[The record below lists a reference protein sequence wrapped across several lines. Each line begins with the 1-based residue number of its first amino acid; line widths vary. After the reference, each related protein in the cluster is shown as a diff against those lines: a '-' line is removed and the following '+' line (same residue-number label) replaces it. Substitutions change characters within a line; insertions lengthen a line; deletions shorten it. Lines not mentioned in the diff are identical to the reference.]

1 VSALATDRVH
11 PTRDH
16 YLPPDRTAYHDAR
29 PATGRVVVIAP
40 TRAACETIELAM
52 GLHLPTIM
60 ETRHG
65 EELRRLAGSHGGF
78 GIVAGTGTGKT
89 LAIRPMSETILAAPL
104 KVGVVNR
111 EREATPETPTWNVV
125 IVTTGIA
132 RRWFQAG
139 LITARDTLVVDE
151 IHQTSAELELCLALG
166 KRAGCRFIWLS
177 ATVDPAFYAR
187 YLESREVIESSAF
200 DPTKAARVRVL
211 PLKALQFLDA
221 KFLRHVI
228 KDGRG
233 VAVFVPTRAEVEAL
247 ATEVGAKWPALTTA
261 FYHGGEP
268 IRVIRP
274 FLDGSAPKPYLLAM
288 TAAGQ
293 SALNIRGLD
302 TVVMLD
308 ARYQTVIER
317 GRSVLTRLPLGANE
331 ILQMAGRVHGRVA
344 NGEVIILSD
353 RDIVFDRLQP
363 TPPEFQLAGD
373 TERVAL
379 TCAALAVDARELDLP
394 VPLDRRSYAASVQRL
409 ETRGII
415 ADGRLTPYGAEV
427 EALPTDRPWA
437 ELLLHADTDLL
448 PVVAVVSA
456 VESLHRMTRE
466 ERSLR
471 GLLLAGSDHLT
482 AYNIYAEAVNLH
494 ASVGEVY
501 GLPRHVFGDG
511 LADWAEKRG
520 VLIKAIE
527 DGALGMASVYRALEL
542 PLPASLSLADPA
554 MLRRFQD
561 LLVRIMPLDLV
572 IDEQAADHTPVRVS
586 RGSVCGS
593 WGGMAGTI
601 RYFADRSGTPRAAI
615 EGTQLPLDLIRHA
628 AHAGDADVVYDP
640 RHKHTPL
647 VAIRRLMYFGFE
659 LDREREVLETIPVE
673 LQERARVALVEAL
686 MTGAARHKDGRS
698 LRHTLDRLGELYRR
712 SGGALGGTDGASVR
726 AALAERLAG
735 VQSLDDFQRADLTLP
750 LDSVVDAAATKPYEA
765 LPSYVDVGG
774 ERCALDYEIENGQA
788 VVRVR
793 MKEALARRLSSHEV
807 PVLDRPVAFTV
818 MRGKHAALR
827 AGSLQELRRQLSA
840 GGSDRRRA
848 GSTRKRRR
856 RS

>member
-1 VSALATDRVH
+1 
-11 PTRDH
+11 
-16 YLPPDRTAYHDAR
+16 
-29 PATGRVVVIAP
+29 
-40 TRAACETIELAM
+40 M
-52 GLHLPTIM
+52 GLHLPTII

-65 EELRRLAGSHGGF
+65 EELRRLAGSAGGF

-200 DPTKAARVRVL
+200 DPKRAARVRVL

-221 KFLRHVI
+221 RFLRHVI

-344 NGEVIILSD
+344 NGEVIILSE

-394 VPLDRRSYAASVQRL
+394 VPLDRRSYAAAVQRL

-415 ADGRLTPYGAEV
+415 ADGRLTSYGSEV

-437 ELLLHADTDLL
+437 ELLLHADADLL

-494 ASVGEVY
+494 ATVGEVY
-501 GLPRHVFGDG
+501 GLPRHVFDDG
-511 LADWAEKRG
+511 LAEWAEKRG

-542 PLPASLSLADPA
+542 PLPPTLSLADQA
-554 MLRRFQD
+554 VLRRFQD

-628 AHAGDADVVYDP
+628 AQAGDADVSYDP

-659 LDREREVLETIPVE
+659 LDREREVLETIPAE
-673 LQERARVALVEAL
+673 LQERARAALVEAL
-686 MTGAARHKDGRS
+686 MTGAARHKDGRV
-698 LRHTLDRLGELYRR
+698 LRQTLDRLGELQRR
-712 SGGALGGTDGASVR
+712 SGGTLHGTDGAAVR
-726 AALAERLAG
+726 AALAERLGG
-735 VQSLDDFQRADLTLP
+735 VQSLDDFQRADLALP
-750 LDSVVDAAATKPYEA
+750 VDALVDAAARQPYEA
-765 LPSYVDVGG
+765 LPSYLDVGG

-793 MKEALARRLSSHEV
+793 MKEALARRLSSHEI

-827 AGSLQELRRQLSA
+827 AGSLAELRRQLSA
-840 GGSDRRRA
+840 GGSDRRRG
-848 GSTRKRRR
+848 GSTRRRRR